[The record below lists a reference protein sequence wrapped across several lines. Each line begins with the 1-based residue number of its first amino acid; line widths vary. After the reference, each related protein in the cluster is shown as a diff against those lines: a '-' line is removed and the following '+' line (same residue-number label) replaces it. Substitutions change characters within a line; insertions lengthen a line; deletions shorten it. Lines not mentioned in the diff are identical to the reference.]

1 MKGKTPGTTLST
13 TPARNE
19 SGAPHCKARSYSD
32 GRASFFFL
40 PETRE
45 RPRKQ
50 ASSLWRIGRVHR
62 DDVDREQQRPEGG
75 GDSEQEDDDTMK
87 RVGGMI
93 ADGEAVVFALGDN
106 ASIDALNARVK
117 EVGGKDVET
126 FTIDDSNEAISR
138 EAANDIPE
146 PSGYPVKPPI
156 A

>member
-1 MKGKTPGTTLST
+1 V
-13 TPARNE
+13 
-19 SGAPHCKARSYSD
+19 
-32 GRASFFFL
+32 
-40 PETRE
+40 
-45 RPRKQ
+45 Q
-50 ASSLWRIGRVHR
+50 R
-62 DDVDREQQRPEGG
+62 DDVDREQQRPEGR

-93 ADGEAVVFALGDN
+93 ADGEEVVFALGDN

-126 FTIDDSNEAISR
+126 FTIDDSNEAIVR

-146 PSGYPVKPPI
+146 PSGYLVKAPI